1 MLAIDIMTA
10 DVETVAPDTGVVEIA
25 RRLLARNISAMPVVD
40 DQGNVVGIV
49 SEGDLMRRSENQTE
63 RQPSWWIRVFAEPE
77 ERARDY
83 VKTHGMCARDIMSRN
98 VISVSE
104 GTSLADIAETL
115 ERHHIKRVTVM
126 RDGKLVGIVSRAN
139 LLRGLV
145 SVGTGTTASQS
156 DRDVRAAIEST
167 ASKAGLNMEHVSI
180 VVAGGVATMWG
191 MVESDAERSALG
203 VAAERVSGVRQVE
216 NNINVMPA
224 LVRASM
230 GAQ

>member
-1 MLAIDIMTA
+1 MLAIDVMTA
-10 DVETVAPDTGVVEIA
+10 AVETVSPDTKVPEIA

-40 DQGNVVGIV
+40 DQGRVVGIV
-49 SEGDLMRRSENQTE
+49 SEGDLMRRSENETE

-77 ERARDY
+77 DRARDY
-83 VKTHGMCARDIMSRN
+83 VKTHGMCAQDIMSRN

-104 GTSLADIAETL
+104 GTPLAEIAEIL

-126 RDGKLVGIVSRAN
+126 RDDKLVGIVSRAN

-145 SVGTGTTASQS
+145 SAGAKTTATES
-156 DRDVRAAIEST
+156 DRDVRAAIESA
-167 ASKAGLNMEHVSI
+167 ASKAGLNVEHVSV
-180 VVAGGVATMWG
+180 VVADGVATVWG
-191 MVESDAERSALG
+191 MVESDAERTAIG
-203 VAAERVSGVRQVE
+203 VAAERVPGVSQVE

>member
-10 DVETVAPDTGVVEIA
+10 TVETVAPDTEVTEIA

-40 DQGNVVGIV
+40 DQGRVVGIV
-49 SEGDLMRRSENQTE
+49 SEGDLMRRSENETE

-83 VKTHGMCARDIMSRN
+83 VKTHGMCAQDIMSRN

-104 GTSLADIAETL
+104 GASLADIAETL
-115 ERHHIKRVTVM
+115 EKHRIKRVTVM
-126 RDGKLVGIVSRAN
+126 RDDKLVGIVSRAN

-145 SVGTGTTASQS
+145 AVGAKTKASES
-156 DRDVRAAIEST
+156 DRDVRAAIER
-167 ASKAGLNMEHVSI
+167 AALKAGLNVEHVSVI
-180 VVAGGVATMWG
+180 VADGVATVWG
-191 MVESDAERSALG
+191 MVESDAERTAIG
-203 VAAERVSGVRQVE
+203 VAAEQVAGVSRVE
-216 NNINVMPA
+216 NHINIMPA

>member
-10 DVETVAPDTGVVEIA
+10 AVETVTPDTKITEIA

-40 DQGNVVGIV
+40 DRGRVVGIV
-49 SEGDLMRRSENQTE
+49 SEGDLMRRSENETE

-83 VKTHGMCARDIMSRN
+83 IKTHGMCASDIMSRN

-104 GTSLADIAETL
+104 GTPLADIAETL

-126 RDGKLVGIVSRAN
+126 RDDKLVGIVSRAN

-145 SVGTGTTASQS
+145 AAGTGTAASEN
-156 DRDVRAAIEST
+156 DRDLRTAIES
-167 ASKAGLNMEHVSI
+167 AALKAGVNVEHVSI
-180 VVAGGVATMWG
+180 VVADGVATVWG
-191 MVESDAERSALG
+191 MVESDVERLAIG
-203 VAAERVSGVRQVE
+203 VAAERVPGVSRIE
-216 NNINVMPA
+216 NNIIVMPA
-224 LVRASM
+224 MVRAAM

>member
-10 DVETVAPDTGVVEIA
+10 TVETVTPDTSVAEIA

-49 SEGDLMRRSENQTE
+49 SEGDLMRRSENNTE

-77 ERARDY
+77 DRAREY
-83 VKTHGMCARDIMSRN
+83 VKTHGMRARDIMSRD

-104 GTSLADIAETL
+104 GTSLADIAEIL

-145 SVGTGTTASQS
+145 SAGAKGTASPS
-156 DRDVRAAIEST
+156 DRDLRAAIENA
-167 ASKAGLNMEHVSI
+167 ASKAGLNVEHVSV
-180 VVAGGVATMWG
+180 VVADGVATVWG
-191 MVESDAERSALG
+191 MVESDAERAALG
-203 VAAERVSGVRQVE
+203 VAAEQVAGVGRVE